1 MVEKAVVITLT
12 GDNLGEC
19 IRSVSGLGL
28 ATTSTEQLVEELRR
42 RLRPQ
47 GYAVNIDPAENAVE
61 EDTLDPKSNGSAGT
75 ATAAPDKDKPK
86 RGRPAKP
93 KPTAEQAAT
102 PSVEPETETE
112 AETETAEITRDQV
125 IAALSAYAETHGGQ
139 VAARQVMQEVVKVT
153 RLVDV
158 KPEDYAK
165 LVARLT
171 R

>member
-61 EDTLDPKSNGSAGT
+61 EDALDPKSNGSAGT
-75 ATAAPDKDKPK
+75 AAAAPDKPK

-93 KPTAEQAAT
+93 KPTTEQAAT

-112 AETETAEITRDQV
+112 TETAEVTREQV
-125 IAALSAYAETHGGQ
+125 VAALSAYAETHGGQ
-139 VAARQVMQEVVKVT
+139 VAARQVMQEVAKVT

-158 KPEDYAK
+158 KPADYAK